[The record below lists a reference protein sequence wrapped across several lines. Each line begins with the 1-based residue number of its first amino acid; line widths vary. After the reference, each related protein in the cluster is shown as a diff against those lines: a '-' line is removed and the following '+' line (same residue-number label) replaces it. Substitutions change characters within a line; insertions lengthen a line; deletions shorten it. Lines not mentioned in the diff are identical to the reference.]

1 MSAAEPNVDPGHWR
15 ELDEPRVPALTEEE
29 MNAVSRTLAKG
40 AGKVVGGPPP
50 NIFLTLGR
58 NPKLFGA
65 WLAFASQLMPRGGL
79 PRRDTELVIL
89 RVAWNTRTRYEWDHH
104 VRLGR
109 EAGLSVAE
117 IERVAEGP
125 GAEGWTDRQVALLN
139 GADELHSEG
148 TLSAAAYEALA
159 AHLDQ
164 KLLIEFCFL
173 VGHYEMLAMTI
184 SSLGIQPE
192 KPLPPTS

>member
-1 MSAAEPNVDPGHWR
+1 LSAAEPNVDPGHWR
-15 ELDEPRVPALTEEE
+15 ELPEPRVGPLTEEE

-40 AGKVVGGPPP
+40 AGRVVGGPPP

-58 NPKLFGA
+58 NPRLFGA
-65 WLAFASQLMPRGGL
+65 WLAFAAQMMPRGGL

-89 RVAWNTRTRYEWDHH
+89 RVAWTTRCRYEWDHH

-109 EAGLSVAE
+109 EGGLSIAE

-125 GAEGWTDRQVALLN
+125 GAEGWTERQLALLT
-139 GADELHSEG
+139 ATDELHSEG
-148 TLSAAAYEALA
+148 RLGDERWAALA
-159 AHLDQ
+159 SHLDE

-192 KPLPPTS
+192 APLPPTS

>member
-1 MSAAEPNVDPGHWR
+1 VSAAQPNVDHSHWR
-15 ELDEPRVPALTEEE
+15 ELSEPRVGPLTEEE

-58 NPKLFGA
+58 NPRLFGA

-109 EAGLSVAE
+109 EAGLSLAE
-117 IERVAEGP
+117 IERVPEGP
-125 GAEGWTDRQVALLN
+125 GAEGWTERQAALL
-139 GADELHSEG
+139 GATDELHAEG
-148 TLSAAAYEALA
+148 RLGEDAWSALA
-159 AHLDQ
+159 SHLDE
-164 KLLIEFCFL
+164 KLMIEFCFL